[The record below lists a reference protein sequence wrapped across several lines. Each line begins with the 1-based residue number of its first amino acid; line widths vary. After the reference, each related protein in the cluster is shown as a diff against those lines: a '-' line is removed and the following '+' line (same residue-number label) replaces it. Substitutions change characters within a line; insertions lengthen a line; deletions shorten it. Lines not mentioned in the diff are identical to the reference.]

1 MRALEEAMRLD
12 RNQLIMSDY
21 IPFVYSPRDW
31 AVARSLYPDSV
42 FCRIALQS
50 VPSNLSPDL
59 KLWVDT
65 GADALDNWPFANNS
79 EYGAYFQQFPEARQL
94 ADSAF
99 HARPDKQV
107 AARFVNALLNKA
119 YEQVPRMEWLSIPQ
133 LSYVDGTE
141 RNKVNRSL
149 AEATFDWRA
158 QRKFKGK
165 LILPIIFTNQR
176 QLNNKTQRNG
186 KVALAV
192 SCLTASGGDGVW
204 VVDSSLNDQAGTGNF
219 EKRFQGIVKL
229 HEELNAKLR
238 GQTITV
244 AGPYWAL
251 NLILWARGLAQFAA
265 IGVGKGFRY
274 YIPGDRLQEGN
285 PRIALSPLRRQRT
298 WSRELREWI
307 ENALLKTPKG
317 SAAYTEFSSIV
328 RNFQILND
336 REQARM
342 QVARFY
348 RDWFKRIE
356 ESSPES
362 RALALYQDFSS
373 AYVLGKSLKDLPPP
387 ETPRNASRIAKQ
399 FMVSCL

>member
-1 MRALEEAMRLD
+1 VRAFEEAMRFD
-12 RNQLIMSDY
+12 RNQLIMADY
-21 IPFVYSPRDW
+21 IPFVYSRRDW
-31 AVARSLYPDSV
+31 TVARSLYPDSAV
-42 FCRIALQS
+42 YRIALHS
-50 VPSNLSPDL
+50 IPSNLPPDS
-59 KLWVDT
+59 KLWVDA
-65 GADALDNWPFANNS
+65 GADALDKWPFANSNDFAS
-79 EYGAYFQQFPEARQL
+79 YFLQIPEAAQL
-94 ADSAF
+94 ADPSF
-99 HARPDKQV
+99 QTRPDKQV
-107 AARFVNALLNKA
+107 TMRFVNGLLDRA
-119 YEQVPRMEWLSIPQ
+119 HEHVPRMDWLSIPQ
-133 LSYVDGTE
+133 LPYVDGNE

-149 AEATFDWRA
+149 ADATFEWRA

-165 LILPIIFTNQR
+165 LILPVIFTNQR
-176 QLNNKTQRNG
+176 QLNNKTERNG

-192 SCLTASGGDGVW
+192 SCLAASGGDGVW
-204 VVDSSLNDQAGTGNF
+204 VVDSSLNDQAGTGNS
-219 EKRFQGIVKL
+219 EKRFQGIIRL
-229 HEELNAKLR
+229 HEEVNAKLR
-238 GQTITV
+238 PQTVSV

-251 NLILWARGLAQFAA
+251 NLILWARGLVHFAA

-298 WSRELREWI
+298 WSGALRDWI
-307 ENALLKTPKG
+307 ENALLKIPKG
-317 SAAYTEFSSIV
+317 TTAHTEFSSIL

-348 RDWFKRIE
+348 GDWFKKIE
-356 ESSPES
+356 ETSPES